1 MSCVLLQ
8 LARVS
13 QSNFFEY
20 RILCS
25 RLVFSSS
32 RLLVKHVDER
42 NQEGGHGV
50 GGGGGGGGDGDV
62 TKCTVWVQ
70 YLELYLDNFR
80 DLLAPKANKPINI
93 HEDGARGVF
102 VSGARTIEVKT

>member
-1 MSCVLLQ
+1 MS
-8 LARVS
+8 
-13 QSNFFEY
+13 
-20 RILCS
+20 ILS
-25 RLVFSSS
+25 SPLFLFSSFPLFLFFS
-32 RLLVKHVDER
+32 FPLLLLVKHVDER
-42 NQEGGHGV
+42 NQEEGHGGHGG